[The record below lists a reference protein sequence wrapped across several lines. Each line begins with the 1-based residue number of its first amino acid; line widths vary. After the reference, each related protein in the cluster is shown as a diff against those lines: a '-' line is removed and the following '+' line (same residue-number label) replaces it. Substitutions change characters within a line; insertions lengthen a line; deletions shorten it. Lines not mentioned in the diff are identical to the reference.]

1 VANILP
7 VTGQLFVGFVVV
19 EIRFVATDKIVNDP
33 DLEPAVQQ
41 QVHHVAADETGP
53 TRHYCAWH
61 DQAALSFLR
70 VRTL

>member
-1 VANILP
+1 VAYQFGIGL
-7 VTGQLFVGFVVV
+7 VVI
-19 EIRFVATDKIVNDP
+19 EIRFVTTDKIINDR
-33 DLEPAVQQ
+33 DFAPAVQQ
-41 QVHHVAADETGP
+41 QVHHVAADEAGP